1 MLDKRTQHKMKET
14 PCEILAFQDLF
25 EHVECHK
32 MYLLINENV
41 AFNLNVQYTTRIH

>member
-1 MLDKRTQHKMKET
+1 MLDKRTQQKMKET

-25 EHVECHK
+25 ECHK

-41 AFNLNVQYTTRIH
+41 AFNLHVNVQYTTRIH